1 VKSHLRTESLYENSE
16 TSYVEHRV
24 ENLTAP
30 QLLFGFRQLGRRSKA
45 NSWKTSGIS
54 VATLD
59 SEIAL
64 SDKAERNLPFHEKG
78 ELFMELRDIMT
89 RNVEVVNGNASLKEA
104 ATKMKEL
111 DVGLIPV
118 CDGDRLKGLLTDR
131 DITIRAT
138 ANGRDPSKTKV
149 NEVMSTD
156 IAYCLEDQAVDEAVI
171 LMEARQIRRLPILNQ
186 DKQLVGIVS
195 LADIA
200 VHVGD
205 RDLTGETLEEISEPA
220 EPKR

>member
-1 VKSHLRTESLYENSE
+1 
-16 TSYVEHRV
+16 
-24 ENLTAP
+24 
-30 QLLFGFRQLGRRSKA
+30 
-45 NSWKTSGIS
+45 
-54 VATLD
+54 
-59 SEIAL
+59 
-64 SDKAERNLPFHEKG
+64 
-78 ELFMELRDIMT
+78 
-89 RNVEVVNGNASLKEA
+89 VEVVNGNASLKEA
-104 ATKMKEL
+104 ATKMKKL

-186 DKQLVGIVS
+186 DKQLIGIVS

>member
-1 VKSHLRTESLYENSE
+1 
-16 TSYVEHRV
+16 
-24 ENLTAP
+24 
-30 QLLFGFRQLGRRSKA
+30 
-45 NSWKTSGIS
+45 
-54 VATLD
+54 
-59 SEIAL
+59 
-64 SDKAERNLPFHEKG
+64 
-78 ELFMELRDIMT
+78 MELRDIMT

-104 ATKMKEL
+104 ATKMKNL

-156 IAYCLEDQAVDEAVI
+156 FAYCLEDQAVDEAVI

>member
-1 VKSHLRTESLYENSE
+1 
-16 TSYVEHRV
+16 
-24 ENLTAP
+24 
-30 QLLFGFRQLGRRSKA
+30 
-45 NSWKTSGIS
+45 
-54 VATLD
+54 
-59 SEIAL
+59 
-64 SDKAERNLPFHEKG
+64 
-78 ELFMELRDIMT
+78 MELRDIMT

-104 ATKMKEL
+104 ATKMKKL

-156 IAYCLEDQAVDEAVI
+156 IAYCLEDQAVDEAII

>member
-1 VKSHLRTESLYENSE
+1 
-16 TSYVEHRV
+16 
-24 ENLTAP
+24 
-30 QLLFGFRQLGRRSKA
+30 
-45 NSWKTSGIS
+45 
-54 VATLD
+54 
-59 SEIAL
+59 
-64 SDKAERNLPFHEKG
+64 
-78 ELFMELRDIMT
+78 MT

-104 ATKMKEL
+104 ATKMKKL

-138 ANGRDPSKTKV
+138 ADGRDPSKTKV

>member
-1 VKSHLRTESLYENSE
+1 M
-16 TSYVEHRV
+16 
-24 ENLTAP
+24 
-30 QLLFGFRQLGRRSKA
+30 
-45 NSWKTSGIS
+45 
-54 VATLD
+54 
-59 SEIAL
+59 
-64 SDKAERNLPFHEKG
+64 KG
-78 ELFMELRDIMT
+78 DLFMELRDIMT

-104 ATKMKEL
+104 AAKMKKL

-138 ANGRDPSKTKV
+138 ADGRDPSKTKV

>member
-1 VKSHLRTESLYENSE
+1 ML
-16 TSYVEHRV
+16 
-24 ENLTAP
+24 
-30 QLLFGFRQLGRRSKA
+30 A
-45 NSWKTSGIS
+45 NPI
-54 VATLD
+54 
-59 SEIAL
+59 
-64 SDKAERNLPFHEKG
+64 EKG
-78 ELFMELRDIMT
+78 GEWFMELRDIMT

-104 ATKMKEL
+104 ATKMKKL

-138 ANGRDPSKTKV
+138 ADGRDPSKTKV